1 VIARVWRGRTARTQ
15 AAEYAAFLET
25 TGRRDYRATP
35 GNRGVWMLRRID
47 GETAE
52 FLLISLWDSLDAI
65 ARFAGED
72 VERAFYYPE
81 DDRFL
86 LEKEPFVTHYE
97 QISGE
102 EEISR

>member
-1 VIARVWRGRTARTQ
+1 VIARVWRGRTAKTL
-15 AAEYAAFLET
+15 AEEYTAFLEK
-25 TGRRDYRATP
+25 TGLKDYRATS
-35 GNRGVWMLRRID
+35 GNRGVRMLRRID

-52 FLLISLWDSLDAI
+52 FLLISLWDSFDAI

-86 LEKEPFVTHYE
+86 LEKEPRVTHYE
-97 QISGE
+97 VISGE
-102 EEISR
+102 EEVSR